1 MAKMTSM
8 KFILIAVMLLIGD
21 PSLSFPIPI
30 HSTRIG
36 QMKRCR
42 FRSKKLFSKSR
53 RDALVIGTSLATH
66 PILLSLKAS
75 AASDVESIKP
85 LAEVPMVRLRLPR
98 NSLGREYIVLKLE
111 IDGKG
116 PYDFM
121 VDSGLTTE
129 MITPHLKDVLN
140 IKTDKAKTLTGL
152 AAGGSTENPL
162 VNLEG
167 VSLCCGKFAKD
178 NESSLKL
185 PPLHAVVTDFVQE
198 HIDPEH
204 DVSTKS
210 SLYSFLKPIPF
221 SICKF
226 S

>member
-1 MAKMTSM
+1 MTSM
-8 KFILIAVMLLIGD
+8 KSILIAVMLLIID
-21 PSLSFPIPI
+21 PSLCFPIPI
-30 HSTRIG
+30 HRTQIR
-36 QMKRCR
+36 QMKK
-42 FRSKKLFSKSR
+42 SMIGKLFSKSR
-53 RDALVIGTSLATH
+53 RDALVIGSSLVTH

-75 AASDVESIKP
+75 AASDAESTKP

-98 NSLGREYIVLKLE
+98 NSLGREYIVVKLE

-129 MITPHLKDVLN
+129 MITPHLKDALN

-162 VNLEG
+162 VNLKG
-167 VSLCCGKFAKD
+167 VSLCCGNFAKD
-178 NESSLKL
+178 NESSLNLNKL

-204 DVSTKS
+204 DVSTES
-210 SLYSFLKPIPF
+210 CLCSFLKALSF
-221 SICKF
+221 LR
-226 S
+226 